1 MRKSHTITH
10 RRRQVDPS
18 IRFRY
23 DTVVPESAP
32 KAIGYIRVSTEEQKR
47 DGISLDAQKE
57 RIIAYCAFFKYDLVA
72 IYQDDSTGFDMNRPG
87 LHAAFDHMKR
97 TGSMFVAI
105 ALDRLSRNIIDVEYI
120 VDSYFG
126 LGCDYQIHL
135 MDCAGIDPRTR
146 DGRMMLRFKALM
158 AQHQVETIRD
168 RTQQGVRYAMKHGA
182 RVGRLPYGKAYSRQL
197 DAEGRRVVVDVPEQ
211 LATIARIKELH
222 AQNATAL
229 QIAKILQS
237 ENRPTAAKGKWDGTG
252 VRKLLQRHGLIQ
264 VKALDRAGYVR
275 DPQKTLDRI
284 KELRSGGM
292 SLREIGRSL
301 SDEKISPPRGKRWY
315 AGTIADIISKNTVS
329 DKIKAIR
336 LAVKLRDSGM
346 SLRKIGEQLMINSI
360 TPPKGGYWH
369 AEQVNKLLKEAQIA
383 DMTDTLMDVLG
394 RGPTESVEDVRG
406 EGKISSACEVSP
418 PCDVLTDGS
427 PPQPYRPT
435 TPDRRPRRP
444 RSAA

>member
-23 DTVVPESAP
+23 DTVVPESAS

-57 RIIAYCAFFKYDLVA
+57 RIIAYCAFFKYDLIA

-87 LHAAFDHMKR
+87 LHAAFEHMKR

-135 MDCAGIDPRTR
+135 MDCAGIDPKTR

-182 RVGRLPYGKAYSRQL
+182 SVGRLPYGKAYSRQL

-222 AQNATAL
+222 AQNATTQ

-275 DPQKTLDRI
+275 DPQKALVRI

-301 SDEKISPPRGKRWY
+301 SDEKIAPPRGKRWY
-315 AGTIADIISKNTVS
+315 AGTISDIISKNTVS

-336 LAVKLRDSGM
+336 LAAKLRDSGM
-346 SLRKIGEQLMINSI
+346 SLRKIGEQLMMNSI
-360 TPPKGGYWH
+360 TPPRGGYWH

-383 DMTDTLMDVLG
+383 DMADTIMDVLG
-394 RGPTESVEDVRG
+394 PAPTASAIDERNEASSVQQELPAQEPQSGSVPPSPSVPAPPRG
-406 EGKISSACEVSP
+406 
-418 PCDVLTDGS
+418 
-427 PPQPYRPT
+427 
-435 TPDRRPRRP
+435 
-444 RSAA
+444 RSRKAA